1 MWTVVLHFGRGN
13 VQTETFDN
21 KADALNCVTIAVFK
35 NEDCVNCSIYKTTD
49 SVVIERSSTIYS
61 RTPSIQETL
70 DSIKWKLDLVEK
82 ITSKF

>member
-1 MWTVVLHFGRGN
+1 MWTVVLHYGRGN

-21 KADALNCVTIAVFK
+21 KADALNFVDIAVFK

-49 SVVIERSSTIYS
+49 NVVVS
-61 RTPSIQETL
+61 PSLQETL
-70 DSIKWKLDLVEK
+70 DSIKWRLDLVEN

>member
-21 KADALNCVTIAVFK
+21 KADALNFVTIAVFK

-49 SVVIERSSTIYS
+49 NVVVK
-61 RTPSIQETL
+61 PSIQETL